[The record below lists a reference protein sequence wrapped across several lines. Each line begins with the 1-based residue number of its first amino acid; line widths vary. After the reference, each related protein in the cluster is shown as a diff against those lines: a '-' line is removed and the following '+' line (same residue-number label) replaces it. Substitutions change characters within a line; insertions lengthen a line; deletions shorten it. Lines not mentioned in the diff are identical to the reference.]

1 MDNESCLICNGHAN
15 YCTEC
20 YEQSIKA
27 AAGDYVEHVKRI
39 KELEAELLVVN
50 MLLNTRV
57 ELLHTIPECPE
68 HGKDCVPHAI
78 DWVLKRKEG

>member
-1 MDNESCLICNGHAN
+1 MDERQHLLMEI
-15 YCTEC
+15 EQ
-20 YEQSIKA
+20 YEHDTKVQS
-27 AAGDYVEHVKRI
+27 ERI
-39 KELEAELLVVN
+39 KELEGELLITN